1 MPEGED
7 EEQRSPR
14 LWRPVDPDI
23 WAPPPDKNRRERIV
37 ERILEAAKFFSFAFL
52 VTLGP
57 LSILLSV
64 FLVYSLVGG
73 GALFGPVLLLFWAVT
88 IAGFVIVLEKTGYAR
103 NFENWEF
110 RLGKRIMVMPVAFL
124 IIASILFLFYLKR
137 ISGI

>member
-1 MPEGED
+1 MPDGED

-23 WAPPPDKNRRERIV
+23 WAPPPDRNRLERIV
-37 ERILEAAKFFSFAFL
+37 QRLLETAKFFSFAFL

-64 FLVYSLVGG
+64 YLVYSLVRG
-73 GALFGPVLLLFWAVT
+73 GALFGPVLLTFWAVV
-88 IAGFVIVLEKTGYAR
+88 IIGFVIVLERTGYAR
-103 NFENWEF
+103 NFEDWEL
-110 RLGKRIMVMPVAFL
+110 RLGKRVLAMPVAFL
-124 IIASILFLFYLKR
+124 IIASILFLFSLKR